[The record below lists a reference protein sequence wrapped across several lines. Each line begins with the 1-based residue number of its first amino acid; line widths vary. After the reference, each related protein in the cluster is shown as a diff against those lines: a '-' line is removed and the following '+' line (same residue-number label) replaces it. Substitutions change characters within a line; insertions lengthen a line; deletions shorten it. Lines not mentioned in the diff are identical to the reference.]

1 MTNFKNIC
9 LLNKNK
15 NLGYDIKMMLVL
27 EHDTSFHLQIKAGG
41 FFNVYILSI
50 ILSFCV
56 LWKGKLKI
64 LND

>member
-56 LWKGKLKI
+56 L
-64 LND
+64 